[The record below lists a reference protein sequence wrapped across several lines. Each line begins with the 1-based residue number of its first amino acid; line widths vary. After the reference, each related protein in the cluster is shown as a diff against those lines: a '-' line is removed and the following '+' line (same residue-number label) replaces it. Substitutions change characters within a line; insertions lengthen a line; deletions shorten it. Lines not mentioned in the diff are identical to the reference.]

1 MAVATDRPELSLIR
15 EHMIVNGRAVT
26 EGVGRVP
33 VHDPATGEVI
43 AQQVEAG
50 PEHVDAAVRAA
61 RAAFTARPMPA
72 RSTSAAGGCGTR
84 SRW

>member
-61 RAAFTARPMPA
+61 RAFSGAGARRA
-72 RSTSAAGGCGTR
+72 SAA
-84 SRW
+84 